1 MKRKRNPVLTGLI
14 LSAILLTACSS
25 NEIGDS
31 KDVNQDKI
39 YMDYYISHTE
49 GDENVDITCQF
60 RFAGN
65 NGTTLVLSDGS
76 KVEFDG
82 EKLKAD
88 SSTAGGAY
96 YNIRKPV
103 NGFYGKHTI
112 RFTNTSGKQ
121 FDNEFTFA
129 PFAITNGTMEAGRTS
144 DLRISYRSAPLTKE
158 DYVEVYSS
166 GTDSSF
172 HYSQD
177 GPDSTIVIPSK
188 ELTRQKDKLLSLE
201 CKLYREIDLQQSA
214 SEGGMIRIRQE
225 LKAMKIKLLP

>member
-1 MKRKRNPVLTGLI
+1 MKRKRNPVLVGLL
-14 LSAILLTACSS
+14 LSAGLLTACSS

-39 YMDYYISHTE
+39 YMDYFISHAE

-76 KVEFDG
+76 KVELDG
-82 EKLKAD
+82 ENLKAD
-88 SSTAGGAY
+88 SSTSSGAFY
-96 YNIRKPV
+96 KISKPV
-103 NGFYGKHTI
+103 SGFYGNHSI

-121 FDNEFTFA
+121 FDNQFTFA
-129 PFAITNGTMEAGRTS
+129 PFAITNGDMEARRTK
-144 DLRISYRSAPLTKE
+144 DLRISYRSVPLTKE
-158 DYVEVYSS
+158 EYVEVYST

-177 GPDSTIVIPSK
+177 GPDSNMLIPSK
-188 ELTRQKDKLLSLE
+188 ELTRQKGKTLSLE
-201 CKLYREIDLQQSA
+201 CKLYREIDLQQST
-214 SEGGMIRIRQE
+214 SEGGVIRIEQG
-225 LKAMKIKLLP
+225 LKAIKIKLLP

>member
-1 MKRKRNPVLTGLI
+1 MKRKRNPVLASLI
-14 LSAILLTACSS
+14 LSVSLFTACSS

-49 GDENVDITCQF
+49 GDENVEINCQF

-65 NGTTLVLSDGS
+65 AGTTLVLSDGS

-82 EKLKAD
+82 EKLKVD
-88 SSTAGGAY
+88 SSTGAGAFY
-96 YNIRKPV
+96 KISKPV
-103 NGFYGKHTI
+103 SDFYGKHTI

-121 FDNEFTFA
+121 FDNEFTFS
-129 PFAITNGTMEAGRTS
+129 PFVITNSSLEAGRTK

-158 DYVEVYSS
+158 DHAEVYST

-177 GPDSTIVIPSK
+177 GTDSNIVIPAK
-188 ELTRQKDKLLSLE
+188 ELMRQKGKTLSLE
-201 CKLYREIDLQQSA
+201 CKLYREIGLQQSA
-214 SEGGMIRIRQE
+214 SEGGVIRIQQE
-225 LKAMKIKLLP
+225 LKAIKIKLLP